1 MMSMA
6 TYLNLRSEYED
17 IVHDF
22 KLPAEVKTGLKESFE
37 WFYKY
42 GYRSNSLRTNFHR
55 AKEISKLLLG
65 ELNGKETRERKHL
78 GTG

>member
-1 MMSMA
+1 MSMA

-37 WFYKY
+37 WFYK
-42 GYRSNSLRTNFHR
+42 SLFGDMKKVPT
-55 AKEISKLLLG
+55 KMLC
-65 ELNGKETRERKHL
+65 
-78 GTG
+78 

>member
-37 WFYKY
+37 WFYK
-42 GYRSNSLRTNFHR
+42 
-55 AKEISKLLLG
+55 
-65 ELNGKETRERKHL
+65 
-78 GTG
+78 